1 MGLDNICT
9 KQISS
14 PLSSCLV
21 SVPTAPLP
29 PNPTLLFNR
38 QVWRTVTALP
48 TTLQLLRS
56 LCPLGA
62 GEGSGLA
69 LQWPHKPER
78 KSCDLVVL

>member
-9 KQISS
+9 KRFPFLCQVVLPLSPLFPFLPT
-14 PLSSCLV
+14 PLSSSTDRSGGL
-21 SVPTAPLP
+21 SQH
-29 PNPTLLFNR
+29 F
-38 QVWRTVTALP
+38 
-48 TTLQLLRS
+48 LQLLRS

-62 GEGSGLA
+62 GEGSDLA